1 MGNGYAATTVP
12 QIARAARV
20 AVPTVY
26 ARTGGKA
33 EILATLLEPL
43 TNDPAA
49 DETLSAV
56 AVCEDPV
63 EVVRLTGEGARLTH
77 ERHSNLAVGL
87 YPQSQA
93 ESSAARLRAEIMRAY
108 QDARAVPANRLADL
122 GALRPGLTRDDALD
136 MLWFYLSHGAW
147 NALVVDRGWT
157 LRRAQDRLTAA
168 ALAALLREDGR
179 NGPKVRSG
187 PPGGITAP

>member
-1 MGNGYAATTVP
+1 MANGYAATTVP
-12 QIARAARV
+12 QIARAAQV

-26 ARTGGKA
+26 ASTGGKA

-43 TNDPAA
+43 TNHPAA
-49 DETLSAV
+49 GETLSAV
-56 AVCEDPV
+56 AACEDPV

-77 ERHSNLAVGL
+77 ERHSNLAFGL

-93 ESSAARLRAEIMRAY
+93 EPATARLRAEIVRAY
-108 QDARAVPANRLADL
+108 QDALAVPADRLADL

-136 MLWFYLSHGAW
+136 VLWFYLGHGAW
-147 NALVVDRGWT
+147 NALVMDRGWT
-157 LRRAQDRLTAA
+157 LRRARDWLTAA
-168 ALAALLREDGR
+168 ALAALLPEDGR

-187 PPGGITAP
+187 DSSG